1 MLGCSAESRGKRPDP
16 VNILHAT
23 TDPTLLTRLKD
34 MLASSARADIAVGYF
49 FMSGFEAVAEDLS
62 KLLKVR
68 ILVGRT
74 DQQVLEEVAAGLQQA
89 PALRARLEADTL
101 VQRRQRASL
110 AQQAVDHI
118 RDGVSMLPQEQGTE
132 AAVKALRDLVADG
145 KVEVRTYLRS
155 PLHAKAYLCWYDN
168 HAEPGAAVVGSSN
181 LTLAGFEGNTEL
193 NVRVSGDAEMAALKE
208 WFDDLWA
215 DSEDISEALVTE
227 LDRSWALDETPPYHV
242 YLKALHELYASEIG
256 GGDLPLPPDREPL
269 ANFQIDAVRRGLG
282 MIEEHG
288 GCYVGDV
295 VGLGK
300 TFIGAELLRQLRVSY
315 PTDGPPLILCPAGLK
330 PMWEQFNERFA
341 LGAAVVSHSLISAVP
356 APEFDEELGRYVDA
370 EPPEHGIILEQQ
382 YPNRGPVLVDE
393 AHNFRNINQRSRGLR
408 DYLDAGD
415 HKVILLSA
423 TPQNLGPMD
432 IYRQLRLFLDNTDH
446 GLNIEPVNLEDY
458 FRNARAWL
466 EYRVDDENYRAD
478 FEEWKRNRQQGSPP
492 VPGKSK
498 PTVPYAQIEEVLS
511 SVFIRRRRKDI
522 KELYGDT
529 AEVGGKPVHF
539 PDPVLDNVDY
549 RLDKVY
555 AKAGSLKELENEL
568 ERHHGYRYRVT
579 DYIKEEAKEKDEY
592 RDLFRARD
600 RIAKLMGVL
609 LFKRLE
615 SSIEAFR
622 STLTSLQ
629 HSNRNFREA
638 LEAGYVPIGGTATR
652 LLSGHSFDAD
662 ELLEVL
668 QQEEER
674 RRESGGKRAKLV
686 HKTDDF
692 NVDEWLEHLDADYEV
707 LRGIVERVKDITP
720 EDDDKLQSLKRFLDR
735 SDVQEGKLLLFSEA
749 ETTIDYLYRELN
761 PDGLDSSIVR
771 MTGSTHRDAES
782 IVKRFSPGSNLRKE
796 ERMAGPEIRVLLA
809 TDVVSEGQN
818 LQDCAR
824 VLNYD
829 LHWNPVRL
837 IQRFGRVD
845 RIGTEHTEINLHNMW
860 PDVEVDEHLSLT
872 ERLTRRI
879 QSVHDL
885 IGLDSKLLSET
896 ERLNVDAMYRIYGQK
911 ELPEIDDGLDEVA
924 ANQRAVALLQRIQAE
939 SPTLWQTIT
948 DLPDGIRSAL
958 RVPPKQEEDANDRF
972 VQNPLDVEG
981 AQAPLMSPTSL
992 DSISSPFDDPG
1003 PDETLVLLGAGDV
1016 HGCYAVGSDLEPRAI
1031 SPAQLIAAAECDE
1044 ETPAQPLPR
1053 DTNERV
1059 MAAFSAF
1066 QSDFQTR
1073 LGRSRRRRDT
1083 KARRYL
1089 SRQLSVALREA
1100 GDDTAET
1107 QRIEALRR
1115 IFLGDVSQQVESA
1128 LAEIRNLRLEGPP
1141 LRTRLEALRERY
1153 RLSSPDDEEM
1163 APGQEPQVIRI
1174 VCSDG
1179 LV

>member
-1 MLGCSAESRGKRPDP
+1 M
-16 VNILHAT
+16 NILHAT
-23 TDPTLLTRLKD
+23 TDPTLLTRLKE

-74 DQQVLEEVAAGLQQA
+74 DQHVLEEVAAGLQQA
-89 PALRARLEADTL
+89 PALRARLDADTL
-101 VQRRQRASL
+101 VQRRQRAPL

-118 RDGVSMLPQEQGTE
+118 RDGVGMLPQERGTE

-193 NVRVSGDAEMAALKE
+193 NVRVSGDAEMAALKK
-208 WFDDLWA
+208 WFEDLWA
-215 DSEDISEALVTE
+215 DSEDISEPLVTE
-227 LDRSWALDETPPYHV
+227 LDRSWVLDDTRPYYV

-256 GGDLPLPPDREPL
+256 GGDLPLPTDREPL
-269 ANFQIDAVRRGLG
+269 ANFQIDAVKRGLK

-288 GCYVGDV
+288 GCYIGDV

-300 TFIGAELLRQLRVSY
+300 TFIGAELLRQLRNSY
-315 PTDGPPLILCPAGLK
+315 PNDGPPLILCPAGLK
-330 PMWEQFNERFA
+330 PMWEQFNERFG

-370 EPPEHGIILEQQ
+370 EAPEHGIILEQE

-432 IYRQLRLFLDNTDH
+432 IYRQLRLFLDNTEH

-458 FRNARAWL
+458 FHNARLWL
-466 EYRVDDENYRAD
+466 EYQVDFENYRAD
-478 FEEWKRNRQQGSPP
+478 YEEWERTGQKGSPP

-498 PTVPYAQIEEVLS
+498 PNVPKAQIEDVLS

-522 KELYGDT
+522 KDLYGDT
-529 AEVGGKPVHF
+529 AKVGGKPVHF

-549 RLDKVY
+549 RLDRVY
-555 AKAGSLKELENEL
+555 AKAGSLKELEQEL

-579 DYIKEEAKEKDEY
+579 DYIKEEAKEKEEY

-622 STLTSLQ
+622 STLTSLEQ
-629 HSNRNFREA
+629 SNRNFRDA
-638 LEAGYVPIGGTATR
+638 LEAGYVPIGSTATR
-652 LLSGHSFDAD
+652 LLSGHTFDAE

-674 RRESGGKRAKLV
+674 RRESGSKKAKLV
-686 HKTDDF
+686 HLADDF
-692 NVDEWLEHLDADYEV
+692 EVENWIDDLDADYEV
-707 LRGIVERVKDITP
+707 LRGLLDRVKDITP
-720 EDDDKLQSLKRFLDR
+720 ADDDKLQSLRRFLDR
-735 SDVQEGKLLLFSEA
+735 PDVRGSKLLLFSEA
-749 ETTIDYLYRELN
+749 ETTINYLYRELN
-761 PDGLDSSIVR
+761 PGGRDLEIVR
-771 MTGSTHRDAES
+771 LTGSTHRDAES
-782 IVKRFSPGSNLRKE
+782 IVKRFSPISNLRKGE
-796 ERMAGPEIRVLLA
+796 KVPGPEIRVLLA

-837 IQRFGRVD
+837 IQRFGRID
-845 RIGTEHTEINLHNMW
+845 RIGTEHAEIDLHNMW
-860 PDVEVDEHLSLT
+860 PDVEVDAQLSLT
-872 ERLTRRI
+872 DRLTRRI

-885 IGLDSKLLSET
+885 IGLDSKLLSEA
-896 ERLNVDAMYRIYGQK
+896 ERLNFDAMYRIYGQK
-911 ELPEIDDGLDEVA
+911 ELPELDDGLDEVA

-939 SPTLWQTIT
+939 DPTLWQTIT

-958 RVPPKQEEDANDRF
+958 KVPTKQDEQANDRY

-992 DSISSPFDDPG
+992 ESISSPFDDPSE
-1003 PDETLVLLGAGDV
+1003 DETLVLLGAGDV

-1044 ETPAQPLPR
+1044 NTPAQPLPKG
-1053 DTNERV
+1053 TNERV
-1059 MAAFSAF
+1059 MAAFAAF

-1073 LGRSRRRRDT
+1073 LGRRRRRRDT

-1089 SRQLSVALREA
+1089 SRQLSIALRDAE
-1100 GDDTAET
+1100 DDTAET
-1107 QRIEALRR
+1107 QRIEALGR
-1115 IFLGDVSQQVESA
+1115 IFLGDVSQQVEGA
-1128 LAEIRNLRLEGPP
+1128 LAEIRNLRLEGSA

-1163 APGQEPQVIRI
+1163 APSQEPQVIRI